1 MKEWQFFPE
10 NGGKE
15 YAPVTTYNIQNES
28 LRVWGLPVDIVV
40 AIKK

>member
-15 YAPVTTYNIQNES
+15 HAPVTTYNIQNES